1 MTLSVWYKPSIQHS
15 DWHRVGR
22 LSNYWLTGW
31 RRRVRRAHSWC
42 SYQVVSTTGQSYL
55 NRFHLV
61 LEVSGPFRLRPSMP
75 SWWLPPFFLPSL
87 LDHSAAF
94 SWVSFFSWV
103 SSCQGHSS
111 LWESVGLCLVKA
123 SFPRNLP
130 PWCPPEL
137 WQHWLA
143 YCFKPKTFFAQ
154 TLLFSFS
161 FIVFTKDLF
170 IIQLYHRKF
179 HSCWNMSF
187 MRSRIP
193 DFSPLGFLASC
204 IMPDVLCHAQQTPV
218 EEMNVTTS

>member
-1 MTLSVWYKPSIQHS
+1 MTLSEWYEPSIQHS
-15 DWHRVGR
+15 DWRRVGR
-22 LSNYWLTGW
+22 LNNYWLTGW
-31 RRRVRRAHSWC
+31 RRRVRIARSWC
-42 SYQVVSTTGQSYL
+42 RYQVVSTTGQSYL
-55 NRFHLV
+55 NRFHSV
-61 LEVSGPFRLRPSMP
+61 LEVSGPFRLRPSIP

-87 LDHSAAF
+87 PDHSATF

-111 LWESVGLCLVKA
+111 PWEMVSVWSRLPSPCN
-123 SFPRNLP
+123 PP

-154 TLLFSFS
+154 ILLFSFS
-161 FIVFTKDLF
+161 FIAFTKYLF
-170 IIQLYHRKF
+170 IIQFYHRKF
-179 HSCWNMSF
+179 HICWNMSF

-193 DFSPLGFLASC
+193 DFSPLRFLASG
-204 IMPDVLCHAQQTPV
+204 IMPDVLCNAQQTPI